1 MAVAYHVF
9 NDFDTQPGTT
19 AAIRE
24 TYDGQLA
31 IAIDYMV
38 FNVTKDDIQ
47 VRMAVHDEDI
57 WPLPSITEKLPAD
70 PKDKVGFS
78 DFISGGRVVYEE
90 VLEKIYSDANEEFG
104 TNIPPPK

>member
-1 MAVAYHVF
+1 MSQIKPRMAVAYHVF

-57 WPLPSITEKLPAD
+57 WQFSRALLSTLLDHGATPANLRQLP
-70 PKDKVGFS
+70 
-78 DFISGGRVVYEE
+78 
-90 VLEKIYSDANEEFG
+90 
-104 TNIPPPK
+104 